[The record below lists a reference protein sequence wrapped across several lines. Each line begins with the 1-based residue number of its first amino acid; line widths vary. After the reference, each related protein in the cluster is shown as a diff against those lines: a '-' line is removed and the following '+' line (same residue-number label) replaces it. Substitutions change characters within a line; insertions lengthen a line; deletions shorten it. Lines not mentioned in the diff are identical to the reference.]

1 MNTKSVVS
9 ASPGRAGM
17 PSIVSVSLTAAL
29 AAFTH
34 AYDFGGAALAVGG
47 IAIVLLIMAGLGYQ
61 RTGHRAWM
69 LFYALLNL
77 WIIVGFGIVGGFWNH
92 AVKVTLC
99 AVYGGTLPSSL
110 EPWFISLEPGTVVYE
125 AAGILTFV
133 GSMAAAVFGYRFV
146 RSRPAPTPGT
156 GGAIATGA
164 ASRA

>member
-1 MNTKSVVS
+1 MNSNSVVS
-9 ASPGRAGM
+9 APTRRAGM
-17 PSIVSVSLTAAL
+17 LSILSVSMTAAL

-47 IAIVLLIMAGLGYQ
+47 IAIVLLTTSGLGYQ
-61 RTGHRAWM
+61 RSGNRAWM

-92 AVKVTLC
+92 AVKVVLC

-110 EPWFISLEPGTVVYE
+110 EAWFISLEPGTVVYE

-146 RSRPAPTPGT
+146 RSRLASGWRERATPGL
-156 GGAIATGA
+156 A
-164 ASRA
+164 A